1 MAEIDTGD
9 DRYYAACA
17 DTFADVG
24 AGEFVLYEDSVGLL
38 SFALN
43 QGNAA
48 ELTATE
54 VGDEIAVD
62 LAPGVSREST

>member
-1 MAEIDTGD
+1 VV
-9 DRYYAACA
+9 YYARCA

-54 VGDEIAVD
+54 VGAEIAVD
-62 LAPGVSREST
+62 LAPSLSREST

>member
-1 MAEIDTGD
+1 M
-9 DRYYAACA
+9 
-17 DTFADVG
+17 
-24 AGEFVLYEDSVGLL
+24 GLL

-62 LAPGVSREST
+62 LAPSVSREST

>member
-1 MAEIDTGD
+1 
-9 DRYYAACA
+9 
-17 DTFADVG
+17 
-24 AGEFVLYEDSVGLL
+24 VGLL

-62 LAPGVSREST
+62 LAPSASREST